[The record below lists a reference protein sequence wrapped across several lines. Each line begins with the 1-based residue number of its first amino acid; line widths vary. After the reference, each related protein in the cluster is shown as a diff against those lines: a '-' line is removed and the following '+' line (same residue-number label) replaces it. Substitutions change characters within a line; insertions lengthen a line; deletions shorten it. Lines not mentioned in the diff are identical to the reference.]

1 METKTPTQK
10 IKHFG
15 REFIY
20 QGTVTDPLELEKMR
34 AVWKR
39 IEHSTVLKKGNHL
52 YASRFKNT

>member
-1 METKTPTQK
+1 MEAKTPQT

-15 REFIY
+15 REFIF
-20 QGTVTDPLELEKMR
+20 QGEVSDPETLKKMR

-39 IEHSTVLKKGNHL
+39 IEHTTILKKGNLL